1 MYKRKVPV
9 SKADGDIVDRKD
21 FTDRE
26 IMKKIKKILTGT
38 LSCGLAASMTVTPVF
53 AQENSEGASLTK
65 WCAVYGEAGGTS
77 SVSPDS
83 LNDGVMLLDNT
94 ILMAGTF
101 DGSKTPDKEGIKGK
115 TDGALVL
122 YDDQGNMIWEKLT
135 GGSKA
140 DSFNGAAQT
149 GDGGFIAV
157 GNTQSADGDLEG
169 QGKGAQDGLVAL
181 FDGDGNL
188 KKAVA
193 LGGSNKDGFN
203 DVFVA
208 QDGGFVAVGY
218 THSTDGDLA
227 GKTQHGARD
236 AWIVKLDGN
245 LNIEWSDTFGGSG
258 SVLILDE
265 FTKGITCHD
274 GGFLAVGYAE
284 SSDGDL
290 EGVSK
295 GETDAVL
302 VKYDSKGNREF
313 QKVYGGTGDEA
324 FTDVAAAHLNR
335 SGSTDREEVDT
346 DELDGGFVLTGYTSS
361 GDGDMNGLVSGENTT
376 ENAFVMEIDKN
387 GNVEWIDVMES
398 SQDSG
403 AYGVQ
408 PISDGFLVT
417 GDFSANDG
425 DFTGTDLFG
434 KQDNYI
440 AHYSQDGKCRAVYSF
455 GGNDTDTVKG
465 IMSGFSDDYLVWGST
480 KSTDSI
486 FEGKTKG
493 GYDGFLSRVSAAKAE
508 AYDEEKYLVPVTA
521 WKADEDTPSM
531 MAPML
536 YKNAYI
542 TKSGS
547 EIEATLY
554 FTNAQLMGS
563 QVNAST
569 LGDVSYEY
577 RGETIPAETD
587 EYDEKT
593 QVKTVVIKVD
603 SLEEPVPLHIEDTMG
618 DIRISFS
625 PDEMT
630 ETDTPPYFE
639 EVVVDAPDFESTWKT
654 AVGGSDVDYGNDMT
668 VLKNGDLVAVGQT
681 YSNDGDFEGQ
691 LKGASSAFISRYD
704 SSGKLL
710 HTQLLGGTRID
721 SYDYASSVA
730 ALEDGGYVVAG
741 GYQEG
746 YGMDP
751 SGDFAQLKTSGSVHG
766 GIDGFLA
773 KYDADNN
780 LIWLKNFSGSEHDQ
794 IKQIRATEDGGI
806 IALVETLS
814 NDGDMQDLNKGLFD
828 VAVVKYDKD
837 GEREWIRSIGGVNLE
852 SAGFGI
858 DIMEDGSYII
868 GGHTS
873 SGSGDFAGTDYYG
886 DIFDIFA
893 ALVSPEGEL
902 QWIKTYGGDKSE
914 YCNNIIATEDGGFL
928 MSGDT
933 RSTTGTFKG
942 IGTGYDNA
950 FIVKCDSK
958 GTVEWADIIKSSET
972 SEISSALETD
982 YGYVFTGYSRGMDF
996 DFSDI
1001 SKGSSD
1007 AFVTVYDKDGNR
1019 QSLETIGG
1027 SLADYGAQLVRL
1039 NDYQISVLVYGE
1051 SKDGDFAELNRGGY
1065 DGLLLTYD
1073 DKENTEE
1080 PSEPENP
1087 DDMENPGD
1095 TENPDDTENPG
1106 DAENPGD
1113 TENPGNTGNE
1123 DDARNPDGTS
1133 DKVQTPEEQNGN
1145 DQSSQMQTAAKTGD
1159 TAQPY
1164 VFLGIMGAALVVTAI
1179 AVRKIKA

>member
-1 MYKRKVPV
+1 
-9 SKADGDIVDRKD
+9 
-21 FTDRE
+21 
-26 IMKKIKKILTGT
+26 MKKIKKILTGT

-101 DGSKTPDKEGIKGK
+101 DGSKTPDKEGVKGK

-157 GNTQSADGDLEG
+157 GNTQSVDGDLEG
-169 QGKGAQDGLVAL
+169 QGKGAQDGLAAL

-236 AWIVKLDGN
+236 AWIVKLDSN

-258 SVLILDE
+258 STLILDE
-265 FTKGITCHD
+265 FTKGLTCHD
-274 GGFLAVGYAE
+274 GGFLAVGYSQ
-284 SSDGDL
+284 SSDGDM
-290 EGVSK
+290 EGAAK
-295 GETDAVL
+295 GGKDAVL
-302 VKYDSKGNREF
+302 VKYDSEGSREF

-324 FTDVAAAHLNR
+324 FTHVEAAHLNR
-335 SGSTDREEVDT
+335 SGSADREEADT
-346 DELDGGFVLTGYTSS
+346 DQLDGGFVLTGYTSS
-361 GDGDMNGLVSGENTT
+361 KDGDMDGLVSGENTA
-376 ENAFVMEIDKN
+376 ENAFVMEIDKK

-455 GGNDTDTVKG
+455 GGNDTDGIKG
-465 IMSGFSDDYLVWGST
+465 ILSGFSDDYLVWGST

-493 GYDGFLSRVSAAKAE
+493 GYDGFLVRINAHQAE

-536 YKNAYI
+536 YKNAYV

-547 EIEATLY
+547 EIKATLY

-577 RGETIPAETD
+577 KGEMIPAETD
-587 EYDEKT
+587 RYDEKT

-625 PDEMT
+625 PDEM
-630 ETDTPPYFE
+630 EKTDTPPYFE
-639 EVVVDAPDFESTWKT
+639 EVVVDAPDFEAAWKT
-654 AVGGSDVDYGNDMT
+654 SVGGSDVDYSNDMT
-668 VLKNGDLVAVGQT
+668 VLNNGDLIVAGQT

-746 YGMDP
+746 DGVDP
-751 SGDFAQLKTSGSVHG
+751 TGDFAQLKTDGSVHG

-773 KYDADNN
+773 KYDKDNN
-780 LIWLKNFSGSEHDQ
+780 LVWMKNFSGSEHDQ
-794 IKQIRATEDGGI
+794 IKQIRATKDGGI
-806 IALVETLS
+806 AALVETLS

-837 GEREWIRSIGGVNLE
+837 GNLEWIRSIGGVNLE

-858 DIMEDGSYII
+858 DIMADGSYIV

-893 ALVSPEGEL
+893 AQISPEGEL
-902 QWIKTYGGDKSE
+902 LWIRTYGGDKSE
-914 YCNNIIATEDGGFL
+914 YCNSIIATEDGGFL
-928 MSGDT
+928 LSGDT
-933 RSTTGTFKG
+933 KSTTGTFAG

-950 FIVKCDSK
+950 FIIKCDGSGK
-958 GTVEWADIIKSSET
+958 VEWTDIIKSSET

-982 YGYVFTGYSRGMDF
+982 YGYVFTGYSRGTDF
-996 DFSDI
+996 DFEGI
-1001 SKGSSD
+1001 SKGSAD
-1007 AFVTVYDKDGNR
+1007 AFVAVYDKDGKR
-1019 QSLETIGG
+1019 KSLENIGG
-1027 SLADYGAQLVRL
+1027 SLADYGAQLARL
-1039 NDYQISVLVYGE
+1039 NDYQISILVYGE
-1051 SKDGDFAELNRGGY
+1051 SADGDFTGVSRGGY

-1073 DKENTEE
+1073 DKERPEE
-1080 PSEPENP
+1080 PSEPEKPEDEGNQGGT
-1087 DDMENPGD
+1087 EGSGD
-1095 TENPDDTENPG
+1095 TENSEDPGNTEDSGDTENSEEPDNTEDSDDTENIQGADNGVEAPDG
-1106 DAENPGD
+1106 DG
-1113 TENPGNTGNE
+1113 T
-1123 DDARNPDGTS
+1123 PDGTQVS
-1133 DKVQTPEEQNGN
+1133 EEQAGKEPNSHT
-1145 DQSSQMQTAAKTGD
+1145 QEVAKTGD

-1164 VFLGIMGAALVVTAI
+1164 IVLGIMGAALVIGAA